1 MSLKLIHSVSDREH
15 GIQEAL
21 NIVRDL
27 KQYYLERPA
36 KPEEEKIK
44 WLRFG
49 RALGAKAV
57 EDELTT
63 LLEKAREED
72 RIKNEKVNRS

>member
-27 KQYYLERPA
+27 KQYYLERPI
-36 KPEEEKIK
+36 KSEEENIK

-49 RALGAKAV
+49 RALGAKAI

-63 LLEKAREED
+63 LLEKTRQKTES
-72 RIKNEKVNRS
+72 RTKL